1 MTAIEQLQADAP
13 RDRDLARVERI
24 LSREGVSPTVV
35 DRLAAVVD
43 AQVGADDSEIQR
55 ESRASATSSCDPRTS
70 PHWLTWA
77 DKAEGRVSRSL
88 GGIDWAIDPVG
99 SGTGSPMSEARA
111 TLRIQ
116 GHEQGGN
123 VWESVLQGT
132 VAAAIALLAPVIIWW
147 RQSVALEKQRREER
161 LEGLVAAVR
170 SRAFEVA
177 AAAEAPFERRQFY
190 RPLIRLA
197 ESIFDLSAALTDQSP
212 DTMKAIEGSFS
223 KLGDAATKNET
234 LWWTGTARYRRVV
247 VTEAMSLA
255 ATVQAWHV
263 KESRARRR

>member
-1 MTAIEQLQADAP
+1 M
-13 RDRDLARVERI
+13 
-24 LSREGVSPTVV
+24 
-35 DRLAAVVD
+35 
-43 AQVGADDSEIQR
+43 
-55 ESRASATSSCDPRTS
+55 
-70 PHWLTWA
+70 
-77 DKAEGRVSRSL
+77 
-88 GGIDWAIDPVG
+88 
-99 SGTGSPMSEARA
+99 
-111 TLRIQ
+111 
-116 GHEQGGN
+116 
-123 VWESVLQGT
+123 WESVLQGT

-177 AAAEAPFERRQFY
+177 AAAEAPFEKRQFY

-223 KLGDAATKNET
+223 KLGDAASKNET
-234 LWWTGTARYRRVV
+234 LWWTGTARYRRAV
-247 VTEAMSLA
+247 VTEAMDLA